1 MRELTRNHKQLLRLS
16 ACIMTHLARNSAIPR
31 FTMYSRLSA
40 SSRGCRPDEETLL
53 ANVEVDVAA
62 DLVGH
67 VSTEVTANDAMP
79 HALVLLLE

>member
-1 MRELTRNHKQLLRLS
+1 MRELTRTHKQLLKLS
-16 ACIMTHLARNSAIPR
+16 VCIMTHLARNSAFPR

-40 SSRGCRPDEETLL
+40 SSRGCGPDEETLL

-67 VSTEVTANDAMP
+67 VSTEVTADDAVP